1 MKKKRILFVTTRS
14 PFSKIFSGD
23 RQRAKTIIN
32 HLNKKNKLE
41 IIYSD
46 NFDEKGKTKI
56 KSFFYKRRFI
66 DKIKGILSCLIE
78 LRPLQ
83 LGYFYSDEIF
93 KFLKF
98 NHQNYDTIIFHL
110 IRSAQYLPKDFMGKR
125 LLEMTDLISKNY
137 NQTINSISIFNP
149 LKYIYLFEKIL
160 VKRYENYCEDYFDKI
175 VLASK
180 NDIKNTNIKEA
191 NKFIEIPNTT
201 KKQKRIYSYKKSN
214 CKVLFLG
221 NLNYFPNKKACKKFS
236 KIIMPKLNKI
246 YPNLEFHIIGEVKI
260 LDKIF
265 FNSLKKTY
273 VHGPV
278 KNIDAHIKNS
288 ICGVCNVDI
297 ATGTQMKILSYMSYG
312 LPCISSLQSFNNTF
326 FKKDKEVLVYKNDND
341 FVKLIVKLK
350 ESKTF
355 SNQISKA
362 SYSGFLRKYD
372 ERRLLSTYDK
382 II

>member
-78 LRPLQ
+78 FRPLQ

-110 IRSAQYLPKDFMGKR
+110 IRSAQYLPKDFTGKR

-137 NQTINSISIFNP
+137 NQIINSISIFNP

-246 YPNLEFHIIGEVKI
+246 YPNLEFHIIGEIKI

-278 KNIDAHIKNS
+278 KNIDSHIKNS

-297 ATGTQMKILSYMSYG
+297 ATGTQMKILSYISYG

-326 FKKDKEVLVYKNDND
+326 FKKGKEVLVYKNDND
-341 FVKLIVKLK
+341 FVKLIIKLK

>member
-297 ATGTQMKILSYMSYG
+297 ATGTQMKMLSYMSYG

>member
-1 MKKKRILFVTTRS
+1 M
-14 PFSKIFSGD
+14 
-23 RQRAKTIIN
+23 
-32 HLNKKNKLE
+32 
-41 IIYSD
+41 
-46 NFDEKGKTKI
+46 
-56 KSFFYKRRFI
+56 
-66 DKIKGILSCLIE
+66 
-78 LRPLQ
+78 RPLQ

-297 ATGTQMKILSYMSYG
+297 ATGTQMKMLSYMSYG

>member
-288 ICGVCNVDI
+288 ICGVCNVNI
-297 ATGTQMKILSYMSYG
+297 ATGTQMKMLSYMSYG